1 MLFFPLGTDRKLRA
15 TPWVNYALIATNVVV
30 FLFTERATKQLD
42 AVLRLY
48 YEQLQS
54 GVADR
59 QDLLAFREDHPV
71 FQAWLQPEFPQ
82 LLQFFTY
89 QFLHA
94 DLFHLLGNML
104 FLYVFGNAVED
115 RLGKLGY
122 LAFYLG
128 GGVMAG
134 LAHITFSDAPVLGAS
149 GSVAAVTGAFL
160 ALFPL
165 ANITIFYWFVFIID
179 SFRVSAIVLILF
191 RVAQDFIFNL
201 AGIGNVAYMAHL
213 AGYAYGFSA
222 GMAILLLRLVPGE
235 PCDMVHWIQHKRR
248 RHAARSLDKSGYT
261 PWETPKPAR
270 GEAPPKVG
278 DAGDITPEQ
287 QAIMQR
293 RSTIS
298 KLIATHD
305 LAGASDAYA
314 ALLDE
319 YPAQV
324 LPQAQQLD
332 VANQLMADRK
342 HAVAAR
348 AYELFLDKHRTY
360 PDKPQIQLILGL
372 IYARYL
378 TQPDRA
384 RELLTSAADRLEDN
398 QQLLA
403 QQALDE
409 LSGKSKH

>member
-1 MLFFPLGTDRKLRA
+1 MLFFPLGTDRKPRA
-15 TPWVNYALIATNVVV
+15 TPWVNYALIATNVIV

-48 YEQLQS
+48 YEQLAS

-94 DLFHLLGNML
+94 DLWHLLGNML

-134 LAHITFSDAPVLGAS
+134 LAHITFSEAPVLGAS

-165 ANITIFYWFVFIID
+165 VNITIFYWFIFIID
-179 SFRVSAIVLILF
+179 SFVVSAIVLILF
-191 RVAQDFIFNL
+191 RVAQDLIFNL

-213 AGYAYGFSA
+213 AGYAFGFSA
-222 GMAILLLRLVPGE
+222 GMAVLLLRLLPGE
-235 PCDMVHWIQHKRR
+235 PYDMLTLLERR
-248 RHAARSLDKSGYT
+248 RRRATFRKQSRAGYT
-261 PWETPKPAR
+261 PWATPKPAR
-270 GEAPPKVG
+270 GEAPPKPG
-278 DAGDITPEQ
+278 AAGELTPQ
-287 QAIMQR
+287 QRDLMQR
-293 RSTIS
+293 RRTIAQM
-298 KLIATHD
+298 IAQHD
-305 LAGASDAYA
+305 LPGAADAYA
-314 ALLDE
+314 QLLNE
-319 YPAQV
+319 HPTQV
-324 LPQAQQLD
+324 LPQPQQLD
-332 VANQLMADRK
+332 LANQLMADRR
-342 HAVAAR
+342 HTLAAK
-348 AYELFLDKHRTY
+348 AYELFLERYHAYADT
-360 PDKPQIQLILGL
+360 PQIQLILGL

-378 TQPDRA
+378 KTPGRA
-384 RELLTSAADRLEDN
+384 RELLQAAQPKLQGEE
-398 QQLLA
+398 QQLA
-403 QQALDE
+403 QTTLKE
-409 LSGKSKH
+409 LPQNSD

>member
-15 TPWVNYALIATNVVV
+15 TPWVNYALIAANVVI
-30 FLFTERATKQLD
+30 FLFTERSTKQLD

-48 YEQLQS
+48 YEQLAS
-54 GVADR
+54 GVGDR

-94 DLFHLLGNML
+94 DLWHLLGNML
-104 FLYVFGNAVED
+104 FLFVFGNAVED
-115 RLGKLGY
+115 RLGKVGY

-134 LAHITFSDAPVLGAS
+134 LAHVTFSDAPVLGAS

-165 ANITIFYWFVFIID
+165 ANVTIFYWFVFIID
-179 SFRVSAIVLILF
+179 SFVVSAIVLILF

-213 AGYAYGFSA
+213 AGYAFGFSA
-222 GMAILLLRLVPGE
+222 GMAVLLLRLLPGE
-235 PCDMVHWIQHKRR
+235 PYDMLTLIEQKRR
-248 RHAARSLDKSGYT
+248 RAAFKRQSKSGYS
-261 PWETPKPAR
+261 PWETPRPGR
-270 GEAPPKVG
+270 GEAPPK
-278 DAGDITPEQ
+278 AGEAGELTDEQ
-287 QAIMQR
+287 RDLMQR
-293 RSTIS
+293 RSAIS
-298 KLIATHD
+298 KSIAEHD
-305 LAGASDAYA
+305 LPGAADAYA
-314 ALLDE
+314 KLLDE
-319 YPAQV
+319 HPTQV
-324 LPQAQQLD
+324 LPQPQQLD

-348 AYELFLDKHRTY
+348 AYELFLDRY
-360 PDKPQIQLILGL
+360 RAYADKPQIQLILGL
-372 IYARYL
+372 IYTRYL
-378 TQPDRA
+378 NQPDRA
-384 RELLTSAADRLEDN
+384 RELLSAAVDRLDGNE
-398 QQLLA
+398 QQLAKETLA
-403 QQALDE
+403 E
-409 LSGKSKH
+409 LPTKSTD